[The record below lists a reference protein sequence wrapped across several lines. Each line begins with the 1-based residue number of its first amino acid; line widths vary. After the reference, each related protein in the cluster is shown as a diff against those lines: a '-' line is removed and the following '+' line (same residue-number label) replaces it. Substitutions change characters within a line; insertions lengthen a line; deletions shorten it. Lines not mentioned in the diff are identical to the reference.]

1 MLLNTK
7 SIGIAMLLAASVL
20 VPVAASAQT
29 SPGYITAAVKD
40 PGRPAADVQADDYRK
55 PAASMLFAGVKPGDK
70 ILELLGMGGYYTR
83 LLSKAVGDTG
93 HVYTTVPAALQTVPM
108 FSAAAKAISSNP
120 SYSNVTVLVQA
131 AGAPSAPVPVD
142 IVWLTDNYHDLHN
155 PGPLA
160 AGDIDA
166 FNKAVFNALKPG
178 GIFFVID
185 HATAPG
191 MGLSQ
196 TSSLHRIDPETTK
209 AEIEK
214 AGFVFNGQS
223 DVLHRADE
231 DYTKHSNFH
240 DEQFVFRFRK
250 PR

>member
-1 MLLNTK
+1 
-7 SIGIAMLLAASVL
+7 
-20 VPVAASAQT
+20 
-29 SPGYITAAVKD
+29 
-40 PGRPAADVQADDYRK
+40 
-55 PAASMLFAGVKPGDK
+55 
-70 ILELLGMGGYYTR
+70 
-83 LLSKAVGDTG
+83 
-93 HVYTTVPAALQTVPM
+93 
-108 FSAAAKAISSNP
+108 
-120 SYSNVTVLVQA
+120 
-131 AGAPSAPVPVD
+131 
-142 IVWLTDNYHDLHN
+142 
-155 PGPLA
+155 LA